1 MVANVVNLLTF
12 IKHRQRRKMVKITW
26 KGWRDHP
33 TEKLEEAY
41 EILTGR
47 NFKPFYKVF
56 STPKT
61 KNNQSKGN
69 IEYQTEQ
76 LENESER

>member
-1 MVANVVNLLTF
+1 MAIV
-12 IKHRQRRKMVKITW
+12 TW
-26 KGWRDHP
+26 NGWRDHP
-33 TEKLEEAY
+33 TEKLEGAY

-61 KNNQSKGN
+61 KNNQYKEN
-69 IEYQTEQ
+69 IEDQTEYI
-76 LENESER
+76 ES

>member
-1 MVANVVNLLTF
+1 MAIV
-12 IKHRQRRKMVKITW
+12 TW

-56 STPKT
+56 STPKS
-61 KNNQSKGN
+61 KNNKSKGN
-69 IEYQTEQ
+69 IENQTEH
-76 LENESER
+76 LEK

>member
-1 MVANVVNLLTF
+1 MAIV
-12 IKHRQRRKMVKITW
+12 TW
-26 KGWRDHP
+26 IGWRDHP

-47 NFKPFYKVF
+47 NVKPFYNVF

-69 IEYQTEQ
+69 IENQTEH

>member
-1 MVANVVNLLTF
+1 
-12 IKHRQRRKMVKITW
+12 MVKITW

-56 STPKT
+56 STPQT

-69 IEYQTEQ
+69 IENQTEQ

>member
-1 MVANVVNLLTF
+1 MAKV
-12 IKHRQRRKMVKITW
+12 TW
-26 KGWRDHP
+26 NGWRDHP

-56 STPKT
+56 STPQT

-69 IEYQTEQ
+69 IENQTEQ

>member
-1 MVANVVNLLTF
+1 MAIV
-12 IKHRQRRKMVKITW
+12 TW

-56 STPKT
+56 SVPQKAQPEQ
-61 KNNQSKGN
+61 KPESPEQN
-69 IEYQTEQ
+69 TEQ
-76 LENESER
+76 TK

>member
-1 MVANVVNLLTF
+1 MAIV
-12 IKHRQRRKMVKITW
+12 TW

-47 NFKPFYKVF
+47 NFKPFYRVF
-56 STPKT
+56 PTPKT

-69 IEYQTEQ
+69 IENQTEH

>member
-1 MVANVVNLLTF
+1 
-12 IKHRQRRKMVKITW
+12 MVKITW

-56 STPKT
+56 STPQT

-69 IEYQTEQ
+69 IENQTEH

>member
-1 MVANVVNLLTF
+1 
-12 IKHRQRRKMVKITW
+12 MVKITW

-69 IEYQTEQ
+69 IENQTEQ

>member
-1 MVANVVNLLTF
+1 MAIV
-12 IKHRQRRKMVKITW
+12 TW

-47 NFKPFYKVF
+47 NFKPFYMVF

-69 IEYQTEQ
+69 IENQTEH

>member
-1 MVANVVNLLTF
+1 MAIV
-12 IKHRQRRKMVKITW
+12 TW
-26 KGWRDHP
+26 NGWRDHP

-56 STPKT
+56 STPQI
-61 KNNQSKGN
+61 KNNQSDGN
-69 IEYQTEQ
+69 IGNQTEN